1 MPIDRTMFRVYN
13 KLNKSNRATTTQTNE
28 RQVHNMSKHT
38 ITMKEIQNMINNG
51 ITTFS
56 KKDDSPRGCKTVAA
70 TEIQIGDKVV
80 IDNYFTLITE

>member
-1 MPIDRTMFRVYN
+1 MEIHLIRVYN
-13 KLNKSNRATTTQTNE
+13 KINKSNRATTTQTNE